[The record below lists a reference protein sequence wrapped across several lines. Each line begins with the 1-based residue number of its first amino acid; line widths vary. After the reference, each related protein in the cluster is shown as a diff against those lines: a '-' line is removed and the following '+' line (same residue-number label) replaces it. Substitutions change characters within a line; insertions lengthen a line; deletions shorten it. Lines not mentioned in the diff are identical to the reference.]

1 MFNSVYAGKK
11 VLVTGHTGFKGSW
24 LCAWLKMLGAEL
36 CGIALEPETD
46 PAHWDLLNLGI
57 DSFFCDIRDREKLKT
72 IFDQFQPEIVFHLAA
87 QPIVLRSYEIPA
99 ETFEVNV
106 MGTVNILECCRNCK
120 SVRAI
125 VAVTSDKCYE
135 NREQYTGYVES
146 DPMGG
151 YDPYSASK
159 GCSELVINSYR
170 SSFFNPAEYGKKH
183 NILLA
188 SARAGNVIGGGDW
201 AENRLIPDI
210 VKAAAE
216 NRKVQIRNPRST
228 RPWQH
233 VLEPLSGYLLLG
245 GELFKGNTGCAEP
258 WNFGPDEKGVIN
270 VGDAAKMM
278 KECWQDIELEYGI
291 LSSQPHEA
299 GLLHLNCE
307 KAARELDWHG
317 VLNTKEMFEFT
328 AGWYREF
335 YLNKKVATF
344 EQLDRYLKLAERRNL
359 KWIK

>member
-1 MFNSVYAGKK
+1 MFGSVYAGKK
-11 VLVTGHTGFKGSW
+11 VLVTGNTGFKGSW

-36 CGIALEPETD
+36 CGIALAPETD
-46 PAHWDLLNLGI
+46 PAHWNLLKL
-57 DSFFCDIRDREKLKT
+57 DMQSFFCDIRAREKIQT
-72 IFDQFQPEIVFHLAA
+72 VFNEFQPEIVFHLAA
-87 QPIVLRSYEIPA
+87 QPIVLRSYEIPV
-99 ETFEVNV
+99 ETFDVNV
-106 MGTVNILECCRNCK
+106 MGTVNILECCRNCR
-120 SVRAI
+120 SVRSI

-135 NREQYTGYVES
+135 NREQYAGYTES

-170 SSFFNPAEYGKKH
+170 RSFFNPDDYGKTH
-183 NILLA
+183 HTLLA
-188 SARAGNVIGGGDW
+188 STRAGNVIGGGDW

-210 VKAAAE
+210 VKAASKKRAV
-216 NRKVQIRNPRST
+216 KIRNPFST

-245 GELFKGNTGCAEP
+245 AELFKGNIQCAEP
-258 WNFGPDEKGVIN
+258 WNFGPDEKGIIN
-270 VGDAAKMM
+270 VGDAAEMM
-278 KECWQDIELEYGI
+278 KACWKDIELESGTA
-291 LSSQPHEA
+291 SPQPHEA

-307 KAARELDWHG
+307 KAADKLDWHG
-317 VLNTKEMFEFT
+317 VLSAGEMFEFT

-335 YLNKKVATF
+335 YLNKKVITF
-344 EQLDRYLKLAERRNL
+344 EQLDQYLKLAEIRGL